1 MNNKIL
7 KWSYPVIR
15 WVIALTFVYAGA
27 SKIVNTGAFSELISA
42 YGLLPE
48 SMVPM
53 FAVLLPILEI
63 LAGIGL
69 VFDLRGSLFV
79 ITVLLL
85 LFIGVLGYAD
95 YLGFDID
102 CGCFSPG
109 DPEAKAFHGLRAAI
123 LKDCVMVGCA
133 AYLYIWRIK
142 ASHLPKI
149 FLKQLLI
156 KCYKEINH
164 E

>member
-1 MNNKIL
+1 MNNKVL

-15 WVIALTFVYAGA
+15 WAIAITFVYAGA
-27 SKIVNTGAFSELISA
+27 SKLPDTEAFSELIGA
-42 YGLLPE
+42 YGLVPE
-48 SMVPM
+48 SMVPIV
-53 FAVLLPILEI
+53 AILLPILEI

-79 ITVLLL
+79 ITALLL

-95 YLGFDID
+95 YLGFNID

-123 LKDCVMVGCA
+123 LKDGVLVGCA

-142 ASHLPKI
+142 TSHSPINI
-149 FLKQLLI
+149 FGTTF
-156 KCYKEINH
+156 YKMLQGDKP
-164 E
+164 